1 MRYVEPAT
9 GGHRL
14 RVLHVP
20 DRRKRAVYLYL
31 GSPTIDF
38 AGVSLNRYEQLL
50 LDYVQ
55 SHPDESDYWEVQVR
69 ALEDSHPAQ
78 LARVHELNRLLWAY
92 FVERGGSV
100 AQFGDIFSREGD
112 AVISMRNLAEY
123 LIERWTP
130 PPRRGSRS

>member
-1 MRYVEPAT
+1 MQ
-9 GGHRL
+9 
-14 RVLHVP
+14 
-20 DRRKRAVYLYL
+20 AVCLYL
-31 GSPTIDF
+31 GPPTTDF
-38 AGVSLNRYEQLL
+38 SGVSLNRYEQLL

-69 ALEDSHPAQ
+69 ALEDSHPAH
-78 LARVHELNRLLWAY
+78 LTRVHELNRLLWAY

-100 AQFGDIFSREGD
+100 PQFGDIFNREGD

-130 PPRRGSRS
+130 PPRRGSRA